1 MTELQLLVVLDMT
14 DDDRTP
20 RQACEALRHA
30 LEAGHATGYPER
42 VLYVDDIPA
51 GTRILAPPE
60 TNGRA

>member
-1 MTELQLLVVLDMT
+1 VLDVT